1 MKRIIYRIREYVHG
15 ICMKLQG
22 TVELGTNNRMT
33 LPTKA
38 VKTMGLEPGAV
49 LLVYEDKG
57 SLVLKRAPDEE

>member
-1 MKRIIYRIREYVHG
+1 MGR
-15 ICMKLQG
+15 MKLQG

-38 VKTMGLEPGAV
+38 VKSMGLDLGDV

-57 SLVLKRAPDEE
+57 TLVIKRAPDEE

>member
-1 MKRIIYRIREYVHG
+1 
-15 ICMKLQG
+15 MKLQG

-38 VKTMGLEPGAV
+38 VKSMGLDTGAV

-57 SLVLKRAPDEE
+57 ALVLKRAPDEE